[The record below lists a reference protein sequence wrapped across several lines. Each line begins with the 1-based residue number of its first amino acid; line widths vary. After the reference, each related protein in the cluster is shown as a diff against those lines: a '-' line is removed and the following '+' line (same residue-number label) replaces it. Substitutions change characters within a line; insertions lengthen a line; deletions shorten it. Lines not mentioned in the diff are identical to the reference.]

1 MITYYTNLLPIHD
14 ECGDHIPAK
23 EGRYFIVKTRNNM
36 IHLMNVNNGA
46 QGVIRKDYFEKEF
59 EPCEIRKDYF
69 ERI

>member
-1 MITYYTNLLPIHD
+1 MITYYTNLLPIID
-14 ECGDHIPAK
+14 ECNDYILAK

-59 EPCEIRKDYF
+59 APCK
-69 ERI
+69 